1 MTQNPALIGSGLQ
14 KNRHHYGGKA
24 LDTLEHVG
32 NKVTEQRLNTFG
44 DTAMLALAI
53 TLLFALAAAAAFLC
67 LVDSGLKARDA
78 YAQLLRE
85 AALMRAGYAVQ
96 VEARELR
103 VRRGVRAV
111 TAERRAPGLR
121 PLPAPALSPVLVY
134 AAA

>member
-1 MTQNPALIGSGLQ
+1 
-14 KNRHHYGGKA
+14 
-24 LDTLEHVG
+24 
-32 NKVTEQRLNTFG
+32 
-44 DTAMLALAI
+44 MLALAI
-53 TLLFALAAAAAFLC
+53 TLLFALAAAAAVLC

-85 AALMRAGYAVQ
+85 AALMQAGFAVQ

-111 TAERRAPGLR
+111 TAERLSAERRAPGLR
-121 PLPAPALSPVLVY
+121 PLPAPALAYVPAC